1 VYCGPDGL
9 WVVGPDGSAGHRLV
23 AGASLAAPELALWSE
38 DGRTIVYKAFDATGG
53 SSFWAVPAAGG
64 APRLL
69 IRFDDTARPSNR
81 AEFATDGT
89 RLFFTIGARQSDI
102 WAMALRAR

>member
-1 VYCGPDGL
+1 MRIALIGG
-9 WVVGPDGSAGHRLV
+9 GTIARLV
-23 AGASLAAPELALWSE
+23 LENVQRGKLPGLEVVALM
-38 DGRTIVYKAFDATGG
+38 GR
-53 SSFWAVPAAGG
+53 AGG

>member
-1 VYCGPDGL
+1 MAGL
-9 WVVGPDGSAGHRLV
+9 SIPSA
-23 AGASLAAPELALWSE
+23 SC
-38 DGRTIVYKAFDATGG
+38 RTIVYKAFDATGG